1 MIIRSHQPLAFVNG
15 SFSGAQLHWRVIEK
29 EAFPIMEPIARLREF
44 LVAEQAFRIFT
55 DHRNLMFVDPVTR
68 SAHFPKQTAD
78 K

>member
-1 MIIRSHQPLAFVNG
+1 LIIQSHQPLAFLNG

-29 EAFPIMEPIARLREF
+29 EAFPTMELIARLRDF

-55 DHRNLMFVDPVTR
+55 DHRNLMFVNPVTR
-68 SAHFPKQTAD
+68 SGHFRKQTAD